1 MNSLKPFII
10 VLSRNYSTGLGVIR
24 SLGAV
29 GYTVDLI
36 ASVKKKGSSIIA
48 SSSKYVRNAVEVL
61 SPEIQTDSGEGIM
74 KVLMEYPQKYKEK
87 MILFPADDFTAS
99 VIDKNQEEL
108 KQYFLMP
115 GIQGTDSQSLLE
127 SMNKMVQM
135 EAARNAG
142 FLTPMEWSISLRG
155 DVEIPETM
163 VYPCF
168 VKPIQSVLGHK
179 SEMAVCESAE
189 ELEQHLVKLQKNL
202 RDRDVLVQEYLHID
216 KEYDLSGVCLKDEVL
231 IPGVIEKTRVAQHEL
246 GVTMCGKMLPMERL
260 GEVREKLVTLLR
272 RFSYI
277 GMFDLELNLC
287 GDKIYFNEINF
298 RCGGPNFFYYLNG
311 VNLPEILV
319 KELLGEKVDG
329 QKIETFGKTFVYEK
343 VAWEDYI
350 HGYMSKRELQA
361 CLQEADFGL
370 LVQKNDPAP
379 GNHFE
384 KRIRLSMVKQR
395 MKKQMTKAAKERQV
409 DVRPQV
415 IVAGRNYGNI
425 LSMTRAFGKAGY
437 DVGVLKVFK
446 KKPNRLNL
454 LNGLKPDAYSKYV
467 KDYRECIVNDEM
479 EKVVEALLAM
489 KTDEKTLLVPVDDYV
504 AYVVDQYAD
513 KLKEKYELPGIRGKQ
528 SAIVQLMDKCEQ
540 KRLAADFGVPL
551 LQSVRMQSENGEFQ
565 IPEQVE
571 YPCFIKPNVSMKST
585 KAQMAKCDNREALEQ
600 LLCKYAKQGD
610 FDLLIE
616 KYVEIKTEYS
626 VLGIS
631 TPEATIAPGVFQV
644 VSGGH
649 RERKGVAVSGKVV
662 HEERMQPVIQKCVE
676 FIASLEY
683 TGLFDVDLL
692 ETMDGELYFV
702 ELNFR
707 AGASIHAFTESGLN
721 LPGMWADSMLKQRPI
736 NSECKLEQVG
746 KTFVSE
752 KVLLEEYVR
761 NDVSLRQMKNYLK
774 CADITFI
781 RDENDTKPYKHFRK
795 YYMIAGVMKLP
806 YWMRD
811 HKKAKNI

>member
-1 MNSLKPFII
+1 MKPLVI

-24 SLGAV
+24 SLGAA

-48 SSSKYVRNAVEVL
+48 SSSKYVRNAVEVF
-61 SPEIQTDSGEGIM
+61 SPEIQTDSGDGIVQ
-74 KVLMEYPQKYKEK
+74 VLMEYPQKYKGK

-99 VIDKNQEEL
+99 VIDRNQEKL
-108 KQYFLMP
+108 RQYFLMP
-115 GIQGTDSQSLLE
+115 GIRKNGTQSLLE
-127 SMNKMVQM
+127 SMNKLVQM
-135 EAARNAG
+135 EAARSAG
-142 FLTPMEWSISLRG
+142 FLTPMEWSISLRSK
-155 DVEIPETM
+155 VEIPETM
-163 VYPCF
+163 LYPCF

-179 SEMAVCESAE
+179 SEMAVCKNAN
-189 ELEQHLVKLQKNL
+189 ELKQHLMKLQKNMK
-202 RDRDVLVQEYLHID
+202 DRDILVQEYLQID
-216 KEYDLSGVCLKDEVL
+216 QEYDLSGLCLKDEVV

-246 GVTMCGKMLPMERL
+246 GVTMCGKMLPLETL
-260 GEVREKLVTLLR
+260 FEVREKLVALLR

-319 KELLGEKVDG
+319 KELLGEKADSR
-329 QKIETFGKTFVYEK
+329 KIEEFGKTFVYEK

-350 HGYMSKRELQA
+350 HGYMSKDELRE
-361 CLQEADFGL
+361 CLREADFGL

-395 MKKQMTKAAKERQV
+395 VKKQMTKAAKEKQV
-409 DVRPQV
+409 DAQPQV
-415 IVAGRNYGNI
+415 LVVGRNYGNI

-467 KDYRECIVNDEM
+467 KDYRECIINDDM
-479 EKVVEALLAM
+479 KKVVEALLAM
-489 KTDEKTLLVPVDDYV
+489 KAAEKTLLVPVDDYV
-504 AYVVDQYAD
+504 AYVVDQYGD
-513 KLKEKYELPGIRGKQ
+513 ELKQKYELPGICGKQ

-540 KRLAADFGVPL
+540 KRVAADFGVPL
-551 LQSVRMQSENGEFQ
+551 LQSVRVQSENGKFQ

-585 KAQMAKCDNREALEQ
+585 KAQMAKCDNREALEH
-600 LLCKYAKQGD
+600 LLCKYAKQGE

-616 KYVEIKTEYS
+616 KYVEIKAEYS

-631 TPEATIAPGVFQV
+631 TPEVTVAPAIFRVLC
-644 VSGGH
+644 GGH

-662 HEERMQPVIQKCVE
+662 HENRMQPVIEACVKY
-676 FIASLEY
+676 ITSLHY

-692 ETMDGELYFV
+692 ETQDGEIYFV

-721 LPGMWADSMLKQRPI
+721 LPGILADYVLKQCPI
-736 NSECKLEQVG
+736 DNSCKLEQVG

-761 NDVSLRQMKNYLK
+761 NDISFQQMKAFLRN
-774 CADITFI
+774 ADISFI
-781 RDENDTKPYKHFRK
+781 QDKNDTKPYKHFRK
-795 YYMIAGVMKLP
+795 YYVIAGLMKIP

-811 HKKAKNI
+811 HKKG